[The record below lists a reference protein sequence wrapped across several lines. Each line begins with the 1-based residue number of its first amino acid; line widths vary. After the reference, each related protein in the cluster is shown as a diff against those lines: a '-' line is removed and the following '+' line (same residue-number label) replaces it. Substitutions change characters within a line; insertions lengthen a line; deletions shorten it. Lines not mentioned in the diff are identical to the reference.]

1 MLLQSSFRLLLNNCF
16 GVVLLSSQ
24 LLFLLFSV
32 GLLNSL
38 LVLLGDHVVQTEA
51 VRRVARLWVL
61 LVLILMEACCAIP
74 ARVRLAEQVLVQSA
88 CGSS

>member
-1 MLLQSSFRLLLNNCF
+1 MLLQSSFRLLLNNRF

-24 LLFLLFSV
+24 LLLLLFSV

-38 LVLLGDHVVQTEA
+38 LVLLGDHAVEAEA

-74 ARVRLAEQVLVQSA
+74 ARVRLTEQVLVQSA